1 MAHRIAG
8 RRICWHVSVLLRSRG
23 GDEPG
28 TSPVESQMTCR
39 VSSIYFA
46 RPAGCTALY
55 ERSPLS
61 RGPRSCVESCTACK
75 TSLAALTS
83 FLARPAGLEPATSGL
98 EKLDRPL
105 FADSAALQPS
115 VTVQVGLPRRVHRS
129 QRLARNRSP
138 LVTTLLQAA
147 AKRLR
152 IPKLGDKESTDLGLT
167 GEVYLMS
174 VKEVAKTLRVCTAT
188 VYNLVEW
195 GELAH
200 VRVSNAI
207 RVVVQASD

>member
-1 MAHRIAG
+1 MNAQQARQLSGHSNLAAYQRY
-8 RRICWHVSVLLRSRG
+8 L
-23 GDEPG
+23 
-28 TSPVESQMTCR
+28 ESNATLTIPEGALPELNSNVDAFYDSFQPAPQ
-39 VSSIYFA
+39 SSI
-46 RPAGCTALY
+46 C
-55 ERSPLS
+55 
-61 RGPRSCVESCTACK
+61 
-75 TSLAALTS
+75 
-83 FLARPAGLEPATSGL
+83 LARPAGLEPATSGL